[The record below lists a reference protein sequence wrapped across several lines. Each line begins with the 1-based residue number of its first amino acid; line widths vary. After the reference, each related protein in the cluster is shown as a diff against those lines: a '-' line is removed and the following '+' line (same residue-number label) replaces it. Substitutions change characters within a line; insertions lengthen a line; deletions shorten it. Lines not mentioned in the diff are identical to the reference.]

1 MSAPARLR
9 MEAIDKRFG
18 ATIAL
23 DHAELELGAGE
34 LHALLG
40 ENGAGKTTLMNVL
53 SGLYRA
59 DGGRVWIDGRPV
71 DIHEPRDAIRHRI
84 GMVHQHFE
92 LIGPLSALENVI
104 VGNEGGGLQLRR
116 DRQARAVAELA
127 QRFGFEL
134 DLRARVASL
143 PMADRQKVEIV
154 KAIYRGVD
162 VLILDEPTTVLT
174 PGEADVLLRTLRTMA
189 AQGLSVVFISHK
201 IAEVLGHSDRVTV
214 MRAGRTVATVT
225 TSATGER
232 ELVEMMIG
240 ERLVRTAAPPPHAA
254 DDTALL
260 RVEDVNVAG
269 RGAAASVDGA
279 RFSVGRGEVV
289 GLAGVDGNG
298 QRELVE
304 AIVGLRRTTAGRIE
318 VGGRDVTSA
327 AVGERLARGLTY
339 IPEDRMGDGVMP
351 SMSLAENLVVG
362 LHRFVMQSGFAY
374 RPAAVRARAVGPITD
389 YKIPADAATPVGVLS
404 GGNIQKVLVARA
416 LAIAGHG
423 TTKLLVAHNPTRGL
437 DVRTTEFVSGCL
449 VDVTRAGGGVLLVS
463 SDLDEL
469 MQLSHRLLVIF
480 RGRIVA
486 DIPAGEFDPYRI
498 GRLMTGGSI

>member
-1 MSAPARLR
+1 MPARLL

-23 DHAELELGAGE
+23 DHAEFELAVGE
-34 LHALLG
+34 FHALLG

-59 DGGRVWIDGRPV
+59 DGGRVWIDGRLA
-71 DIHEPRDAIRHRI
+71 DITEPRDAIRHRI

-92 LIGPLSALENVI
+92 LIAPLSALENVI
-104 VGNEGGGLQLRR
+104 VGHEGGGLWLRR
-116 DRQARAVAELA
+116 DRHARALA
-127 QRFGFEL
+127 ALARRFGFEL

-143 PMADRQKVEIV
+143 PMADRQRVEIM
-154 KAIYRGVD
+154 KAIFRGVD

-174 PGEADVLLRTLRTMA
+174 PEEAVVLLRTLRTMV

-214 MRAGRTVATVT
+214 MRAGRTVATVR
-225 TSATGER
+225 TSDAGER

-240 ERLVRTAAPPPHAA
+240 ERLIRAAAPPPRAA
-254 DDTALL
+254 GDTVLL
-260 RVEDVNVAG
+260 RVDGVTVAG
-269 RGAAASVDGA
+269 RGAAPSVDDA

-304 AIVGLRRTTAGRIE
+304 AIVGVRRTTAGRIE
-318 VGGRDVTSA
+318 IGGRDVTSA
-327 AVGERLARGLTY
+327 AIGERLARGLAY
-339 IPEDRMGDGVMP
+339 IPEDRVGDGILP

-362 LHRFVMQSGFAY
+362 LHRFVMHGGFAC
-374 RPAAVRARAVGPITD
+374 RPAAIRARAAAPIDD

-416 LAIAGHG
+416 LAVAGYG
-423 TTKLLVAHNPTRGL
+423 ATKLLVAHNPTRGL
-437 DVRTTEFVSGCL
+437 DVRTAEFVSSRL

-480 RGRIVA
+480 RGCIVA
-486 DIPAGEFDPYRI
+486 EIPAAAFDPYSI

>member
-1 MSAPARLR
+1 
-9 MEAIDKRFG
+9 
-18 ATIAL
+18 
-23 DHAELELGAGE
+23 
-34 LHALLG
+34 
-40 ENGAGKTTLMNVL
+40 
-53 SGLYRA
+53 
-59 DGGRVWIDGRPV
+59 
-71 DIHEPRDAIRHRI
+71 
-84 GMVHQHFE
+84 
-92 LIGPLSALENVI
+92 
-104 VGNEGGGLQLRR
+104 
-116 DRQARAVAELA
+116 
-127 QRFGFEL
+127 
-134 DLRARVASL
+134 
-143 PMADRQKVEIV
+143 V
-154 KAIYRGVD
+154 K
-162 VLILDEPTTVLT
+162 
-174 PGEADVLLRTLRTMA
+174 
-189 AQGLSVVFISHK
+189 
-201 IAEVLGHSDRVTV
+201 
-214 MRAGRTVATVT
+214 

-318 VGGRDVTSA
+318 VGGRDVTAA

-351 SMSLAENLVVG
+351 SMSVAENLVVG
-362 LHRFVMQSGFAY
+362 LHRFVMHGGFAY
-374 RPAAVRARAVGPITD
+374 RPAAVRARAVAPITD
-389 YKIPADAATPVGVLS
+389 YRIPADAATPVGVLS

-423 TTKLLVAHNPTRGL
+423 TTKLVVAHNPTRGL

-449 VDVTRAGGGVLLVS
+449 VGVTRAGGGVLLVS